1 MSIAGSALDL
11 RSKSVLMATDLSP
24 ASVKPLHHAL
34 AIARYYGA
42 KLYVAHVV
50 SPIPYLMAG
59 PEALQLGFEGA
70 SQDMQQL
77 LRDLLHDGSLNGL
90 DHEFIIRHGSVW
102 EELQAIIFQKQ
113 VDLVVVGTHGRR
125 GIEKVLLGSVAEQV
139 FRDATCPVLTVGPY
153 SYRESRVDLT
163 GEIRTYLFATDFGET
178 SLRALPQAM
187 SLASQT
193 NAGLILL
200 HVVPAAP
207 VPQIPGWYS
216 ASEIMLMRENARQAC
231 VRRLEQSMPREEET
245 PIESAFVVQFG
256 IPSEKILQVALDK
269 SVDLIILGLRRAS
282 LAGTISHMPW
292 ATAYEVVCGAGCPVL
307 TVR

>member
-1 MSIAGSALDL
+1 
-11 RSKSVLMATDLSP
+11 MATDLSP

-34 AIARYYGA
+34 AIARYYGT

-59 PEALQLGFEGA
+59 PEALLLGCEGA

-77 LRDLLHDGSLNGL
+77 QRDLLHDGSLDGL

-113 VDLVVVGTHGRR
+113 ADLVVVGTHGRR

-178 SLRALPQAM
+178 SLRALPQAV
-187 SLASQT
+187 SLTSQT

-200 HVVPAAP
+200 HVVPAAS

-216 ASEIMLMRENARQAC
+216 ASEIVLMRENARQTC
-231 VRRLEQSMPREEET
+231 VRRLEQLMPREEET
-245 PIESAFVVQFG
+245 PIERAFVVQFG
-256 IPSEKILQVALDK
+256 IPSEMILQVALDK

-282 LAGTISHMPW
+282 LAGAISHMPW
-292 ATAYEVVCGAGCPVL
+292 ATAYEIVCGAGCPVL
-307 TVR
+307 TVS